1 MEGTHQ
7 SAVNEPA
14 VNILQLENNEDY
26 LRDSLG
32 EANQEREDLLERIS
46 LLQAKLK
53 SQNEEIRYG
62 SMKILVDS
70 FEIRLT
76 QIY

>member
-62 SMKILVDS
+62 SIKILEDS

>member
-7 SAVNEPA
+7 SAVNKPA
-14 VNILQLENNEDY
+14 DNILQLENNEDY

-62 SMKILVDS
+62 SIKILVDS

>member
-7 SAVNEPA
+7 SAVNKPT

-62 SMKILVDS
+62 SIKILEDS

>member
-62 SMKILVDS
+62 SIKILVDS